1 MDPDSVRQTTR
12 VPHGGTAEEGVL
24 EFSANVNP
32 ETPDGVRPVYEA
44 AFGPSRRY
52 SDDEYTAFRGGAAS
66 AVGCEP
72 EEVIPTAGGLAAI
85 RLAVATTVEPGDRV
99 IVPAPSFAEY
109 AREVRLQGGEPEY
122 VGHDAILSADPTD
135 ATLAVVCNPNNPTGN
150 TYDSRALRTFVDR
163 CRDAGTLVLV
173 DEAFLGFTDRPSV
186 AGIPGVVIGRSLTK
200 LSGLPGLRAGY
211 AVATGE
217 RRDTLE
223 TARHAW
229 SMGTPAATVG
239 AYCLEQT
246 AFAER
251 TRERIETERSR
262 MRAVLSES
270 FGVYPSEAP
279 FLLLDVGD
287 RDATELVRACRELGV
302 EIRDATTFRGLDSHV
317 RVAVRLP
324 DENDRLLE
332 VLTDV

>member
-135 ATLAVVCNPNNPTGN
+135 ATLAVVCNPNNPTG
-150 TYDSRALRTFVDR
+150 TAYDSRALRTFVDR

-186 AGIPGVVIGRSLTK
+186 AGIPGVVVVRSLTK
-200 LSGLPGLRAGY
+200 LYGLPGLRAGY

-332 VLTDV
+332 VLPDV